1 MQSTSVISR
10 VPAVNSKKDR
20 FDALLNSLPE
30 RSGVYRMIDRKGD
43 VLYVGK
49 SRNLKA
55 RVSSYFR
62 PAGLATKTMRLV
74 SRTQDIQVTVTSSE
88 TEALLL
94 EQSFIKN
101 FKPPFNVLLRDDKS
115 YPYIRFTD
123 HQFPRIELHR
133 GSTRGGGMYFGPFPS
148 ASAVRKSISILQRL
162 FRLRPC
168 KDTYFKNRS
177 RPCLQHQIK
186 RCSAPCVAL
195 IDEESY
201 RDDIR
206 LAEMFLNG
214 KSKTILAELK
224 TNMDRASENLQF
236 EEAAHLRDQIH
247 TLRQVQEDQ
256 YVHTASGNVDAFG
269 IASNENTV
277 CVQGMF
283 IRDGRLLGDRTW
295 FHTNELGFEESQVL
309 SEFLGQYYFGDMM
322 RDLPRAVVTLIEI
335 EHREAIAG
343 ALSDQAGHIVEVTA
357 HVRSSRARWQSMVQ
371 ENAELSL
378 AAYLRQQDNS
388 LERMI
393 DLQRSL
399 DLDEMPERLECFDI
413 SHVSGE
419 ATMASCVV
427 FDVNGPLK
435 SDYRRYR
442 IQGVEL
448 GDDYAALGQAIER
461 RYKRIQSGEGKLP
474 DLLVV
479 DGGRGQVNKVRE
491 TLSDLLVD
499 DLRILGIS
507 KGPGRKPDL
516 DTVCDADLGKLK
528 IEPTRS
534 AMHLLQHMR
543 DEAHRFAVQGHRA
556 RRQKA
561 RRKSDLDDIAGIG
574 PKRKRQLLT
583 HFGSVTAIKAASIE
597 EMSKVPGVSKRLA
610 SEIYGAMHAS

>member
-1 MQSTSVISR
+1 
-10 VPAVNSKKDR
+10 
-20 FDALLNSLPE
+20 
-30 RSGVYRMIDRKGD
+30 MIDRHGD

-62 PAGLATKTMRLV
+62 PTGLATKTMRLV
-74 SRTQDIQVTVTSSE
+74 SRTHDIQVTVTSSE
-88 TEALLL
+88 IEALLL

-115 YPYIRFTD
+115 YPYIHFTD

-133 GSTRGGGMYFGPFPS
+133 GSTRGSGKFFGPYPS
-148 ASAVRKSISILQRL
+148 AAAVRKSISILQRL

-177 RPCLQHQIK
+177 RPCLQHQIE

-201 RDDIR
+201 RDDVR
-206 LAEMFLNG
+206 LAELFLNG
-214 KSKTILAELK
+214 KSKTVLAELK
-224 TNMDRASENLQF
+224 ANMEEASTNLQF
-236 EEAAHLRDQIH
+236 EEAARLRDQIH

-256 YVHTASGNVDAFG
+256 YVHTASGDVDAFG

-295 FHTNELGFEESQVL
+295 YHTNTLGLEESDFMA
-309 SEFLGQYYFGDMM
+309 EFLGQYYFGDVA
-322 RDLPRAVVTLIEI
+322 RDLPRMVVTLIEI
-335 EHREAIAG
+335 GHREALAA
-343 ALSDQAGHIVEVTA
+343 ALSEKAGRLIDVTTQ
-357 HVRSSRARWQSMVQ
+357 VRSSRARWQSMVQ
-371 ENAELSL
+371 ENAEISL
-378 AAYLRQQDNS
+378 AAYLRQQDNN

-393 DLQRSL
+393 DLQRVLNL
-399 DLDEMPERLECFDI
+399 DDRPERLECFDI

-427 FDVNGPLK
+427 FDANGPLK

-448 GDDYAALGQAIER
+448 GDDYGALGQAVER
-461 RYKRIQSGEGKLP
+461 RYKRIQSGEGNVP
-474 DLLVV
+474 DVLVI
-479 DGGRGQVNKVRE
+479 DGGRGQVNRVQE
-491 TLSDLLVD
+491 TLANLLID

-507 KGPGRKPDL
+507 KGPGRRPGL
-516 DTVCDADLGKLK
+516 DTIWDVDLGKL
-528 IEPTRS
+528 EMDPTGS
-534 AMHLLQHMR
+534 AMHLLQHLR
-543 DEAHRFAVQGHRA
+543 DEAHRFAVEGHRA
-556 RRQKA
+556 RRQRT
-561 RRKSDLDDIAGIG
+561 RRKSDLDEIAGIG

-583 HFGSVTAIKAASIE
+583 HFGSITAIKAASIE
-597 EMSKVPGVSKRLA
+597 EMAKVPGVSKKLA
-610 SEIYGAMHAS
+610 SEIYGVMHAG